1 MAVSA
6 QEVSTE
12 GKPYRNRLVAL
23 VLNTQAGALLGQA
36 DPAGALAEKLGASG
50 AEVRVIPPDAGTLP
64 ERMAQAKASGA
75 ECVVV
80 AGGDGTIACA
90 AAALAGSGVSL
101 GLIPSGT
108 MNLLAKDLH
117 IDPGDHDAAIEI
129 LAHGQTRAI
138 DVGRVGDHVFLCASM
153 LGTPARLSRH
163 REAGRHRGNGLLAWA
178 GFASAALR
186 ALSRNRSLRVVLRA
200 DSKTMKLRT
209 PSITVTVNRLDD
221 DTARLFGRSN
231 LAGGELGVYVV
242 RRSSAL
248 RQLLLL
254 VRTVMTGRLRDPEID
269 FFTTRGLDVVSTHA
283 AMQVLVDGELRLMK
297 PPLRYE
303 IRPGALR
310 VIAPRDH

>member
-6 QEVSTE
+6 QEASTE
-12 GKPYRNRLVAL
+12 DKPYRNRLVAL
-23 VLNTQAGALLGQA
+23 VLNGQAGALLGQA
-36 DPAGALAEKLGASG
+36 DSAAALAEKLGASG

-75 ECVVV
+75 DCVVV

-101 GLIPSGT
+101 GLIPCGT

-129 LAHGQTRAI
+129 LTHGRPRAI
-138 DVGRVGDHVFLCASM
+138 DVGVVGGHVFLCASM

-163 REAGRHRGNGLLAWA
+163 REAGRQRGNGVMAWA

-186 ALSRNRSLRVVLRA
+186 ALTKNRSLRVVLRA
-200 DSKTMKLRT
+200 DGKTMKLRS

-221 DTARLFGRSN
+221 DSARLFGRSD
-231 LAGGELGVYVV
+231 LAGGKLGVYVV

-248 RQLLLL
+248 RQVFLL
-254 VRTVMTGRLRDPEID
+254 VRTVLAGKLRDPEID
-269 FFTTRGLDVVSTHA
+269 FFTTGALDVVSAHA
-283 AMQVLVDGELRLMK
+283 AMHVLVDGELRLMK

-303 IRPGALR
+303 IQPGALR
-310 VIAPRDH
+310 VIAPREH